1 MDIVNMVIEFVV
13 ANKWWFIA
21 LIPVALAVIVIKSA
35 G

>member
-1 MDIVNMVIEFVV
+1 MDPSDILTFIV

-21 LIPVALAVIVIKSA
+21 LIPIAIVIIVVKIR

>member
-1 MDIVNMVIEFVV
+1 MDIVSTVIEFVV

-21 LIPVALAVIVIKSA
+21 LIPIGLAVIVVKSV

>member
-1 MDIVNMVIEFVV
+1 MDVVTTVIEFVV

-21 LIPVALAVIVIKSA
+21 LIPIVLGVIVVKSV